1 MLTIHSVYGTVQGK
15 MIIFIANLTVSV
27 ITLTIYLWVC
37 LKGHFEIKVRRK
49 THPECREKRAS

>member
-37 LKGHFEIKVRRK
+37 LKGHFERLR
-49 THPECREKRAS
+49 